1 METPFAGPRKL
12 PPQRV
17 RTPRAPRAGAP
28 CQQAAKKKNV
38 GSQFT
43 NTYIY
48 IHILFHI
55 YIMILLFI
63 IPNADIHIY
72 IYIHIVMYPIICYIY
87 TLNFIYLIM
96 TTQKPIAP

>member
-48 IHILFHI
+48 IYTHFISYLYYDIII
-55 YIMILLFI
+55 Y
-63 IPNADIHIY
+63 N
-72 IYIHIVMYPIICYIY
+72 
-87 TLNFIYLIM
+87 T
-96 TTQKPIAP
+96 

>member
-55 YIMILLFI
+55 YIIILILLFI
-63 IPNADIHIY
+63 IPNADIHI
-72 IYIHIVMYPIICYIY
+72 
-87 TLNFIYLIM
+87 
-96 TTQKPIAP
+96 

>member
-17 RTPRAPRAGAP
+17 RRPRAPRAGAP

-43 NTYIY
+43 NTYIHMY
-48 IHILFHI
+48 
-55 YIMILLFI
+55 
-63 IPNADIHIY
+63 IY
-72 IYIHIVMYPIICYIY
+72 IYTQTHFISDLYYIIIIY
-87 TLNFIYLIM
+87 NT
-96 TTQKPIAP
+96 